1 MLARSLFQ
9 INAIAILQNRSSQY
23 ARDIQK
29 TVSTPVKSL
38 VKCFR
43 VFHLLV
49 YVVPIRS
56 KKKQKFLSVVA
67 AKNKRNKSEGKTNA
81 LLRPS

>member
-38 VKCFR
+38 VKCFSR
-43 VFHLLV
+43 IPSFGLRGTNPQQEEAKVSV
-49 YVVPIRS
+49 GCGG
-56 KKKQKFLSVVA
+56 KK
-67 AKNKRNKSEGKTNA
+67 
-81 LLRPS
+81 